1 MSSVC
6 GPSFPII
13 CLYLSIVSPF
23 TALPLHSNMCRQ
35 INTPVIGPETWLSTM
50 GKRQMSSATGFYNY
64 SIGPIGVSS
73 LQKYIQYNVCEL
85 Q

>member
-1 MSSVC
+1 
-6 GPSFPII
+6 
-13 CLYLSIVSPF
+13 
-23 TALPLHSNMCRQ
+23 MCRQ

-85 Q
+85 QWTSLSVNCAIITAMLWKLFNSF